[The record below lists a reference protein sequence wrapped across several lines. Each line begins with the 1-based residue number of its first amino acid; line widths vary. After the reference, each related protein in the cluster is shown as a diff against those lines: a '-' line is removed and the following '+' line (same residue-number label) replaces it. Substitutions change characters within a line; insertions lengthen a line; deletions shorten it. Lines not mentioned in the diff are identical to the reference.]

1 MMNSNRSSNAWK
13 KLQDKGY
20 YIVLTLCILAI
31 GISGYIFVST
41 AIRQTSKPDE
51 TLSVPVTVDK
61 LPEGS
66 QPGATTPTAG
76 PADEEEPPLVPVT
89 PTKPTQPTVP
99 VPSAPSQAE
108 KDEQLRQE
116 AKKLAVPPLQGEVIQ
131 TFSMDTLSYNETTRD
146 WRLHDA
152 VDIAAQGQVRAVMAG
167 TVTEIFEDDAL
178 GATVVITHDG
188 GYETRYSNLA
198 ADMAVTVGAQV
209 SPGDIIGAVGDT
221 ALLESGSVPHLHFQV
236 LLNGE
241 PTDPTEFLE

>member
-1 MMNSNRSSNAWK
+1 MKNSNRSSNAWK

-20 YIVLTLCILAI
+20 YIVLTLCVLAI

-41 AIRQTSKPDE
+41 AIRNSNQPDE
-51 TLSVPVTVDK
+51 SLSVPVTADK
-61 LPEGS
+61 LPEDNPAGS
-66 QPGATTPTAG
+66 APTAG
-76 PADEEEPPLVPVT
+76 PADEEEAPTSPVT
-89 PTKPTQPTVP
+89 PSLPTQPTVP
-99 VPSAPSQAE
+99 TPSAPSQAE

-131 TFSMDTLSYNETTRD
+131 TFSMDSLSYNETTRD

-167 TVTEIFEDDAL
+167 TVTEIFEDDAF

-209 SPGDIIGAVGDT
+209 APGDIIGAVGDT
-221 ALLESGSVPHLHFQV
+221 ALLEAGSVPHLHFQV
-236 LLNGE
+236 RLNGE

>member
-1 MMNSNRSSNAWK
+1 MKNSNRSSNAWK

-20 YIVLTLCILAI
+20 YIVLTLCVLAI

-41 AIRQTSKPDE
+41 AIRQSDQTDE
-51 TLSVPVTVDK
+51 TLSVPVTADK

-66 QPGATTPTAG
+66 SPGSSAPTAG
-76 PADEEEPPLVPVT
+76 PADEEEAPPAPVT
-89 PTKPTQPTVP
+89 PPQPAKPAVPTP
-99 VPSAPSQAE
+99 AAPSQAE

-131 TFSMDTLSYNETTRD
+131 TFSMDSLSYNETTRD

-167 TVTEIFEDDAL
+167 TVTEIYEDDAL

-209 SPGDIIGAVGDT
+209 APGDVIGAVGDT
-221 ALLESGSVPHLHFQV
+221 ALLEAGSVPHLHFQV
-236 LLNGE
+236 RLNGE

>member
-1 MMNSNRSSNAWK
+1 MKNSNRSSNAWK

-20 YIVLTLCILAI
+20 YIVLTLCVLAI

-41 AIRQTSKPDE
+41 AIRQSDQPDE
-51 TLSVPVTVDK
+51 SLSVPVTADK
-61 LPEGS
+61 LPQDS
-66 QPGATTPTAG
+66 SASLSAPTGG
-76 PADEEEPPLVPVT
+76 PAHEEDAPPATVT
-89 PTKPTQPTVP
+89 PPQPTKPNEPGPAT
-99 VPSAPSQAE
+99 PSQAE
-108 KDEQLRQE
+108 RDEQLRQE

-131 TFSMDTLSYNETTRD
+131 TFSMDSLSYNETTRD

-167 TVTEIFEDDAL
+167 TVTEIYEDDAF

-188 GYETRYSNLA
+188 GYQTRYANLSS
-198 ADMAVTVGAQV
+198 DMAVTVGAQV
-209 SPGDIIGAVGDT
+209 APGDIIGAVGDT